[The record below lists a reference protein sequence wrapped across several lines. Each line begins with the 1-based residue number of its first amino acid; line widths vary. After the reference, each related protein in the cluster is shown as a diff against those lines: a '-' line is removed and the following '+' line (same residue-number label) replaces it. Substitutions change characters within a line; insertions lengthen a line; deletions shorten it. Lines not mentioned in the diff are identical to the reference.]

1 MKLHLLLLLLANL
14 CFAQKQ
20 EKDIWSG
27 EYLVLKY
34 NDSIQKFDTI
44 DTLIIKKSEDI
55 IAKDVAAKY
64 ESDLKRWKINS
75 KSNLKDDPII
85 LRRFLFDLKDSNNE
99 YEEFNWTKLHQ
110 NNEMNCA
117 DAGHFFIFQS
127 KNKGEISIGDEKFI
141 SRTGIFGIQLHY
153 GLFELEKIN

>member
-55 IAKDVAAKY
+55 IAKDVAAK
-64 ESDLKRWKINS
+64 
-75 KSNLKDDPII
+75 
-85 LRRFLFDLKDSNNE
+85 
-99 YEEFNWTKLHQ
+99 
-110 NNEMNCA
+110 
-117 DAGHFFIFQS
+117 
-127 KNKGEISIGDEKFI
+127 
-141 SRTGIFGIQLHY
+141 
-153 GLFELEKIN
+153 